1 MGLNLKSL
9 LPIAG
14 AAAGFFL
21 GGPAGSAAMN
31 AALGSGIGTLV
42 AGGKPK
48 DAIMNAILAGGAGAG
63 LGAMGVQGAGA
74 AQAAGGE
81 AVKQAAVSK
90 AAQTAATETAAQ
102 TAATETAKSGIFGTG
117 ITGGDIYLGSNLLAL
132 TGIGDEDITDG
143 DTKLDP
149 RDLESRPDYQG
160 ELIGGLFMD
169 SVTGIAY
176 DTAEELEDAVMAR
189 REESMNMA
197 LGGIITLKE
206 GGSVEEGGY
215 VEGPGNGTSDS
226 VNAGIYQNGKKVQ
239 EARLSDGEFVFKE
252 KSVVG
257 AGNGNREL
265 GAKRL
270 YAMMDKFER
279 MA

>member
-1 MGLNLKSL
+1 LGLSLKSL

-14 AAAGFFL
+14 AAAGYFF

-42 AGGKPK
+42 AGGDPK
-48 DAIMNAILAGGAGAG
+48 DAVMNAILAGGAGAG
-63 LGAMGVQGAGA
+63 LGSLGVQGAGA
-74 AQAAGGE
+74 AAAQSATGAAATQAATQK
-81 AVKQAAVSK
+81 VAADV
-90 AAQTAATETAAQ
+90 AAKEVAKTAATEAA
-102 TAATETAKSGIFGTG
+102 KGGIFGSG
-117 ITGGDIYLGSNLLAL
+117 ISVGDVVVGSSLLGMA
-132 TGIGDEDITDG
+132 GVGEEDVTDDG
-143 DTKLDP
+143 P
-149 RDLESRPDYQG
+149 RELESRPDYKG
-160 ELIGGLFMD
+160 TPIAGLFVD
-169 SVTGIAY
+169 PVTGEAY
-176 DTAEELEDAVMAR
+176 DTAEELEDAINSRKDDTMT
-189 REESMNMA
+189 MA
-197 LGGIITLKE
+197 LGGIVTLKE
-206 GGSVEEGGY
+206 GGY
-215 VEGPGNGTSDS
+215 IEGPGTGTSDS

>member
-1 MGLNLKSL
+1 LGLSLKSL

-14 AAAGFFL
+14 AAAGYFF

-48 DAIMNAILAGGAGAG
+48 DAVMNAILAGGAGAG

-74 AQAAGGE
+74 AAAQSATGAAATQGATQKVIADQAAKKVAE
-81 AVKQAAVSK
+81 
-90 AAQTAATETAAQ
+90 

-132 TGIGDEDITDG
+132 TGIGDEEDVTDDG
-143 DTKLDP
+143 P
-149 RDLESRPDYQG
+149 RELESRPDYKG
-160 ELIGGLFMD
+160 TPIKGLFKD
-169 SVTGIAY
+169 PVTDMSY
-176 DTAEELEDAVMAR
+176 DTAEELEDAIMAR
-189 REESMNMA
+189 KEESMNMA

-206 GGSVEEGGY
+206 GGY
-215 VEGPGNGTSDS
+215 VEGPGTGTSDS

>member
-1 MGLNLKSL
+1 MGLSLKSL

-14 AAAGFFL
+14 AAAGYFF

-48 DAIMNAILAGGAGAG
+48 DAVMNAILAGGAGAG
-63 LGAMGVQGAGA
+63 LGSLGVQGAGA
-74 AQAAGGE
+74 AAAQSATGAAATQAATQK
-81 AVKQAAVSK
+81 VAADV
-90 AAQTAATETAAQ
+90 AAKEVAKTAATEAA
-102 TAATETAKSGIFGTG
+102 KGGIFGSG
-117 ITGGDIYLGSNLLAL
+117 ISVGDVVVGSSLLGMA
-132 TGIGDEDITDG
+132 GVGEEDVTDDG
-143 DTKLDP
+143 P
-149 RDLESRPDYQG
+149 RELESRPDYKG
-160 ELIGGLFMD
+160 TPIAGLFVD
-169 SVTGIAY
+169 PVTGEAY
-176 DTAEELEDAVMAR
+176 DTAEELEDAINSRRDDTMA
-189 REESMNMA
+189 MA
-197 LGGIITLKE
+197 LGGIVTLKE
-206 GGSVEEGGY
+206 GGY
-215 VEGPGNGTSDS
+215 IEGPGTGTSDS

-239 EARLSDGEFVFKE
+239 EAKLSDGEFVFKE

>member
-90 AAQTAATETAAQ
+90 AAQTAAAETAAQ

-143 DTKLDP
+143 DTRLDP

-169 SVTGIAY
+169 SATGIAY
-176 DTAEELEDAVMAR
+176 DTAEELEDAIMAR

-206 GGSVEEGGY
+206 GGY
-215 VEGPGNGTSDS
+215 VEGPGTGTSDS
-226 VNAGIYQNGKKVQ
+226 VNAGIYQNGRKVQ

>member
-1 MGLNLKSL
+1 MGFNLKSL

-31 AALGSGIGTLV
+31 AALGSGIGTLL
-42 AGGKPK
+42 GGGDLE
-48 DAIMNAILAGGAGAG
+48 DAVKNSILAGGAGMG
-63 LGAMGVQGAGA
+63 LGALGVQGAGA
-74 AQAAGGE
+74 AGAAAAGSG
-81 AVKQAAVSK
+81 AS
-90 AAQTAATETAAQ
+90 TAAGINTAAQ
-102 TAATETAKSGIFGTG
+102 KAAEATAAQAATQATATEAAKQGIFGTG
-117 ITGGDIYLGSNLLAL
+117 ITGGDIYLGSSLLSL
-132 TGIGDEDITDG
+132 LEDPEEVTGGESN
-143 DTKLDP
+143 P
-149 RDLESRPDYQG
+149 ESRPDYKG
-160 ELIGGLFMD
+160 TPIAGLFVD
-169 SVTGIAY
+169 PTTGVAY
-176 DTAEELEDAVMAR
+176 DTIEELEQAVGDRQQTATMA
-189 REESMNMA
+189 A
-197 LGGIITLKE
+197 GGIVSLN
-206 GGSVEEGGY
+206 GGGY
-215 VEGPGNGTSDS
+215 VEGPGTGTSDS
-226 VNAGIYQNGKKVQ
+226 IKAGIYQNGKKVQ